1 MYLAG
6 LLPVALQMR
15 MGGVRTGFASH
26 TGEQECSG
34 EVCDSSR
41 ALVVDGMAFVP
52 DNRVLVDG
60 THRCLAGGPLSLLV
74 CSAIIAFDCLW
85 SQQ

>member
-26 TGEQECSG
+26 TGEQEC
-34 EVCDSSR
+34 DSSR
-41 ALVVDGMAFVP
+41 ALVVDGMAFVSG
-52 DNRVLVDG
+52 NHVLVDG
-60 THRCLAGGPLSLLV
+60 THRCHAGGPLSLLV